1 MHCIGSSKLMHIK
14 SQFFKIL
21 YKLFVTIIII
31 ECVYLFAVPLVV
43 NEVLKI
49 DVVKNLVSSK
59 TNAKLDYQTLKI
71 KTYLTPDLSI
81 YAKNVELLSKETN
94 DTFLEA
100 QMLSLKIKLLPLI
113 SKQLDFKNASTQN
126 LVVNIEKDE
135 EGVYNF
141 TKLFPKKEKSTF
153 KLKLKDN
160 TFKINNIVINYDDK
174 KLKKQL
180 SLNSKAIEF
189 DVDKKN
195 KTLYLATKGNIS
207 QNDINS
213 DFDINIKTKYPF
225 ETSNYADNII
235 HGNLMAY
242 GIDLEIIKPFLQTYV
257 DKKLTELSGFI
268 EFIQISTSKQE
279 EDKTRII
286 YNSTFDDFVYEREGW
301 KNKIIAKGANK
312 IDTNVSLSK
321 DKIKINSF
329 GFSAKDVDLKAD
341 GTIALD
347 KPVEL
352 DINAEL
358 KKSKVENILPLLPPN
373 LPPEFRT
380 TEKAKMYE
388 VYGDVEGKV
397 NIKGKVPRPDI
408 EGFIKG
414 RNVHILEK
422 SFHHTHKG
430 TIDLEFQKRTMHMD
444 ILVDLENNQKA
455 TVKGFTYMFREG
467 ANEVKVQTTDKI
479 DFPTAQKI
487 ILPISKVFNMQLGPI
502 PEMNITKGKGLI
514 DLFVIGS
521 IDFVKMDGHCKFE
534 NAQLTYNGLHGEITN
549 GKGVVNFKDDV
560 ISVKSEKAF
569 VKNNPLVVEGKVKI
583 NDYLDFNISTP
594 LAKAEDI
601 LDIVNNSALLKDVK
615 QGLAILTEAAGDVR
629 LFVNMNSKIVPV
641 PYGKPPLPPEE
652 AFKDMKVKGSAYLFS
667 DTCKIEGF
675 DTPIEKVRGV
685 VDFTET
691 IVNLQSI
698 EAIVGTSPVK
708 LNGVIYTDAETKIP
722 DVNITVR
729 SKAVNLKDTIRF
741 LTQSYMY
748 PKEYPDLSALY
759 NISSKH
765 DLDFQYHAK
774 AIDFVTD
781 KAYAVMNFI
790 NDKTDDPIKAK
801 SGRVVMENSTVKV
814 ENVDVNLFDSNLS
827 VTGNVKNVDTINPIY
842 NLKIKSDKFNLENLN
857 DVSKVKIM
865 PKELKNLIGQ
875 FQNYKGFADINIS
888 ILNNLLDGQIQFIT
902 PYCEHIKTKIPF
914 IFNNFD
920 VFLQKDKAYINNM
933 TATIGGMPF
942 FGDFSIYDV
951 VNLPKFDGYF
961 TTKLKNEFIKTY
973 MPNTFTKNLEI
984 SGDIN
989 LSAKFSGSAENMNLQ
1004 PKLTLNQ
1011 DANVIFEATNFG
1023 EVRDKR
1029 EFVGDINIK
1038 KNRINI
1044 KKFDYIKYIASQ
1056 NNKVNPINFA
1066 TLSGNLVI
1074 DKNTIIPERISFKTD
1089 KSLSARILN
1098 VFFKNQVFSQGNMN
1112 GDFVYVTDLNTNVGK
1127 LIGNIDCQ
1135 SIDIP
1140 LFDTTIRNI
1149 KINGDKNK
1157 IDINLFGFLSESRI
1171 RVNSELANEIT
1182 KNPKIKSLNI
1192 LVDKM
1197 DFNVLLDNIFK
1208 THKAMNTNN
1217 NIKNVDLSGLSINN
1231 GVLEVK
1237 ELIVKSLSAKDFTSN
1252 FYIDKN
1258 GIFNANDMSVKVGD
1272 GVINGKITYDLA
1284 NTDINGDFKLNNVD
1298 ANYVAETLF
1307 DSKNQ
1312 IYGNANGQIYLS
1324 TKGATSYEKMKNLS
1338 GFVFFDVNDGRMPK
1352 LGSIEYLLRAGNIVK
1367 SGITGFSLNSVL
1379 ELLNLVKTGYF
1390 STISGGCKIEN
1401 GFAKDIEIYS
1411 QGENMSL
1418 YIHGN
1423 YDIENTFADFE
1434 ILGNLSKRISTV
1446 FGAVGNASL
1455 NTFFNLIPGISLGL
1469 NEKKLTE
1476 NVEKIPPFT
1485 NGTYDSRTFQAIIN
1499 GNINETSSVQSFKW
1513 VE

>member
-1 MHCIGSSKLMHIK
+1 MC
-14 SQFFKIL
+14 
-21 YKLFVTIIII
+21 LFV
-31 ECVYLFAVPLVV
+31 CSSV
-43 NEVLKI
+43 VLKT
-49 DVVKNLVSSK
+49 DVVKNFVSSK

-71 KTYLTPDLSI
+71 KTYLVPNLSI
-81 YAKNVELLSKETN
+81 YAKNVELLSKET
-94 DTFLEA
+94 DETFA
-100 QMLSLKIKLLPLI
+100 QTQNLSLKIKLLPMI
-113 SKQLDFKNASTQN
+113 SKKLDFKKISTQKM
-126 LVVNIEKDE
+126 LINIEKDE
-135 EGVYNF
+135 EGIYNF
-141 TKLFPKKEKSTF
+141 TKLFPKNNKTSF
-153 KLKLKDN
+153 KLTLKEN
-160 TFKINNIVINYDDK
+160 TFNINNIVVNYNDK
-174 KLKKQL
+174 KLEKQL

-189 DVDKKN
+189 DVDKKS
-195 KTLYLATKGNIS
+195 KTLSLSTKGNIF
-207 QNDINS
+207 QNNTNS

-225 ETSNYADNII
+225 EKNNYADNII
-235 HGNLMAY
+235 KGDLMAY
-242 GIDLEIIKPFLQTYV
+242 GIDLEIIKPFIKTYV
-257 DKKLTELSGFI
+257 DKKLSELSGFI
-268 EFIQISTSKQE
+268 EFIQISTSQQD

-286 YNSTFDDFVYEREGW
+286 YNSTFDDFVFEREGW

-312 IDTNVSLSK
+312 VDTNVTLSK
-321 DKIKINSF
+321 DEIKINSF
-329 GFSAKDVDLKAD
+329 GFTAKDVDLKAD
-341 GTIALD
+341 GTVKLN

-388 VYGDVEGKV
+388 VYGDVEGKA

-408 EGFIKG
+408 VGYIKG
-414 RNVHILEK
+414 RNVHILDK
-422 SFHHTHKG
+422 KFHHTHKG
-430 TIDLEFQKRTMHMD
+430 TVDLEFKKRTMHMD

-467 ANEVKVQTTDKI
+467 ANEVKVKTTDKV

-514 DLFVIGS
+514 DLFVMGS
-521 IDFVKMDGHCKFE
+521 IDFIKLDGYCKFE
-534 NAQLTYNGLHGEITN
+534 DAQLTYNGLYGEITD

-569 VKNNPLVVEGKVKI
+569 VKGNPLAVEGKVKI

-601 LDIVNNSALLKDVK
+601 LEIVNNSALLKDVK
-615 QGLAILTEAAGDVR
+615 QGLSILTKASGDVR

-667 DTCKIEGF
+667 DKCNIEGF
-675 DTPIEKVRGV
+675 DTPIEKVRGI

-691 IVNLQSI
+691 IVNLNGI

-708 LNGVIYTDAETKIP
+708 LDGVIYTDAETKIP
-722 DVNITVR
+722 DVNITVT

-765 DLDFQYHAK
+765 DLDFKYHAK

-790 NDKTDDPIKAK
+790 NDKTDDPIKAQ
-801 SGRVVMENSTVKV
+801 SGKVVMENSTVKV
-814 ENVDVNLFDSNLS
+814 ENVNVNLFDSNLS

-842 NLKIKSDKFNLENLN
+842 YLKIKSDKFNLENLN

-865 PKELKNLIGQ
+865 PKELKNVITQ
-875 FQNYKGFADINIS
+875 FQNYRGFADINIS
-888 ILNNLLDGQIQFIT
+888 ILNNVLDGQIKFVA
-902 PYCEHIKTKIPF
+902 PYCEHIQTKIPF

-951 VNLPKFDGYF
+951 INVPKFDGYF
-961 TTKLKNEFIKTY
+961 TSKLKNDFIKNY
-973 MPNTFTKNLEI
+973 LQNAFTKNLEI

-989 LSAKFSGSAENMNLQ
+989 LSAKFSGSVDNMNLQ

-1023 EVRDKR
+1023 EARDKR
-1029 EFVGDINIK
+1029 EFVGDININ
-1038 KNRINI
+1038 KNKINI

-1056 NNKVNPINFA
+1056 NNRVNPINFA
-1066 TLSGNLVI
+1066 TLSGNLII
-1074 DKNTIIPERISFKTD
+1074 DKNTIIPEKITFKTN

-1112 GDFVYVTDLNTNVGK
+1112 GDFEYSTDLTTMAGK

-1135 SIDIP
+1135 SLDIP

-1149 KINGDKNK
+1149 KVLGDKDK
-1157 IDINLFGFLSESRI
+1157 IDINLFGFLSESRLRI
-1171 RVNSELANEIT
+1171 NSELANEIT

-1197 DFNVLLDNIFK
+1197 DINSLLDNISK
-1208 THKAMNTNN
+1208 THKAMNTSN
-1217 NIKNVDLSGLSINN
+1217 NIKNVDLSGLSIHN
-1231 GVLEVK
+1231 GGLEVK
-1237 ELIVKSLSAKDFTSN
+1237 ELVVKSLTAKDFTSS
-1252 FYIDKN
+1252 FFVDKN
-1258 GIFNANDMSVKVGD
+1258 GIFNANDMRVKVGE
-1272 GVINGKITYDLA
+1272 GEINGKITYDLA

-1324 TKGATSYEKMKNLS
+1324 TKGLTADEKMKNLS

-1401 GFAKDIEIYS
+1401 GMARDIEIFS

-1423 YDIENTFADFE
+1423 YDIEKTFADFE

-1469 NEKKLTE
+1469 SEKKLTE
-1476 NVEKIPPFT
+1476 NIEKIPSFS
-1485 NGTYDSRTFQAIIN
+1485 NGTYESRTFQAIIN
-1499 GNINETSSVQSFKW
+1499 GNINDTSSVQSFKW